1 MSTKE
6 ITTLSRDSQVIGGY
20 LGTRSKLTLKS
31 NKSSLPGNRCNI
43 DDRHDGF
50 ERSV

>member
-6 ITTLSRDSQVIGGY
+6 ITTLSRDSQVISG
-20 LGTRSKLTLKS
+20 RSKLTLKS